1 MTPVNSRSSLL
12 VGLLLLSGVLH
23 AADDKS
29 FACFIELPW
38 RYVIGGRANGQWL
51 KSESAGKRL
60 SGAKSE
66 YRVFSLTGELGKVSG
81 GKAAPDADVCPDI
94 WMIDITP
101 EPDLDKHMIGVQA
114 PWNPMPRVP
123 KVTSNTQEVYLKAV
137 RDLLSGKGMANPKAE
152 ITQLLRVDLDNDGEE
167 EVIMSASHFKNREEM
182 LMATAGD
189 YSFVALR
196 RLVDDKV
203 QTQLFT
209 GEFYP
214 KADENA
220 APSVHE
226 VAGLLDLDGDGALEV
241 LVRSTYYEGGGMTVW
256 QLQKGKLVKVLEI
269 ACGV

>member
-1 MTPVNSRSSLL
+1 
-12 VGLLLLSGVLH
+12 
-23 AADDKS
+23 
-29 FACFIELPW
+29 
-38 RYVIGGRANGQWL
+38 
-51 KSESAGKRL
+51 
-60 SGAKSE
+60 
-66 YRVFSLTGELGKVSG
+66 
-81 GKAAPDADVCPDI
+81 
-94 WMIDITP
+94 
-101 EPDLDKHMIGVQA
+101 
-114 PWNPMPRVP
+114 
-123 KVTSNTQEVYLKAV
+123 
-137 RDLLSGKGMANPKAE
+137 
-152 ITQLLRVDLDNDGEE
+152 
-167 EVIMSASHFKNREEM
+167 MSASHFKNREEM